1 MKKYVFVVL
10 LALFITIKSAAAAI
24 TAEVSGDTQPLGQA
38 FTLTLT
44 ADENV
49 SSSPDLSV
57 LNQNFKV
64 YSTSISRQNYIIN
77 GKASATTVWQIGLIA
92 LTAGEQEIP
101 AIKVGNESSSPLKIT
116 ITDGFVETST
126 PKKAPLQQ
134 EGMYKLQAE
143 VINPEKPYYVQQQI
157 NYEVVLTDNGSIIS
171 GNPQF
176 ADTNSDWIIVSLGNP
191 QISTVKAKNGQM
203 AREVTFKYAIFPQK
217 SGKLQMPAVW
227 FDGYAQGKGNS
238 LNTLLN
244 QDIFKLAINTPSL
257 FGLETPVSLKADSQE
272 INILPVPADYSGKWW
287 LPAQKVEL
295 SADWIGEKPEFKSGE
310 PVSRLITLKASGVTE
325 NQLPEINFKSA
336 EWIKQ
341 YPERSS
347 RQGKIVAGTPVAEQT
362 VVNVYVPDKS
372 GKLILPE
379 IAVDWYNTTSGR
391 IEKAV
396 IPAEEIT
403 VSSNG
408 TKAPIV
414 TKPAKAEAPLPS
426 VPEPQP
432 VPLYVY
438 IAIAFVGGLILGFV
452 LFKCRFTSIVK
463 PQCEPRAYPD
473 FLIKKA
479 YTADFRGLRDGLIS
493 WATGFYPEKPINNLK
508 DVANAAADSEFSSVI
523 DVILAKLYNPHDESM
538 WNPKD
543 FTAALKR
550 VIKQKKRQKSKSNT
564 LPPLYE

>member
-1 MKKYVFVVL
+1 MKKYVFMVL
-10 LALFITIKSAAAAI
+10 LALFITFKSAAAAI

-38 FTLTLT
+38 FILTLT

-64 YSTSISRQNYIIN
+64 YSTSVSRQSYIIN

-92 LTAGEQEIP
+92 LTAGDQEIP
-101 AIKVGNESSSPLKIT
+101 AIQVGNESSSPLKIT
-116 ITDGFVETST
+116 ITDDIVEDST
-126 PKKAPLQQ
+126 PQKAPLQQ
-134 EGMYKLQAE
+134 EGGYKLQAE

-203 AREVTFKYAIFPQK
+203 AREVTFKYALFPQK
-217 SGKLQMPAVW
+217 SGNLRIPAVW

-238 LNTLLN
+238 LNELFN
-244 QDIFKLAINTPSL
+244 QDIFKLALSAPSL

-295 SADWIGEKPEFKSGE
+295 SADWIGEKPEFKVGE
-310 PVSRLITLKASGVTE
+310 AVSRLITLKASGVTE

-336 EWIKQ
+336 GGIKQ
-341 YPERSS
+341 YPEQPS
-347 RQGKIVAGTPVAEQT
+347 RQGKLVAGTPIAEQT

-379 IAVDWYNTTSGR
+379 TTVDWYNTATGR
-391 IEKAV
+391 IEKAT
-396 IPAEEIT
+396 IPAEEIM
-403 VSSNG
+403 VAPDG
-408 TKAPIV
+408 TKAPVV
-414 TKPAKAEAPLPS
+414 TKPAQAKAPLPS

-438 IAIAFVGGLILGFV
+438 IMIAFAGGLILGFV
-452 LFKCRFTSIVK
+452 LFKCRFTRIVK
-463 PQCEPRAYPD
+463 PQCETRAYPD

-479 YTADFRGLRDGLIS
+479 YAADFRGLRDGLIS

-508 DVANAAADSEFSSVI
+508 DVANAAADSELSSTI
-523 DVILAKLYNPHDESM
+523 DVILAKLYNPHDESL

-543 FTAALKR
+543 FTVALKR

>member
-24 TAEVSGDTQPLGQA
+24 TAEVYGDTQPLGQA

-176 ADTNSDWIIVSLGNP
+176 ADNNSDWIIVSLGNP
-191 QISTVKAKNGQM
+191 QISTVKAQNGQT
-203 AREVTFKYAIFPQK
+203 AREVTFKYALFPQK
-217 SGKLQMPAVW
+217 SGKLQIPAVW

-238 LNTLLN
+238 LNELLN
-244 QDIFKLAINTPSL
+244 QDIFKLAINAPSL
-257 FGLETPVSLKADSQE
+257 FGLETPVSLKADSQD

-295 SADWIGEKPEFKSGE
+295 SADWIGEKPEFKVGE
-310 PVSRLITLKASGVTE
+310 AVSRLITLKASGVME

-336 EWIKQ
+336 EGIKQ
-341 YPERSS
+341 YPEQPA
-347 RQGKIVAGTPVAEQT
+347 RQGKIAAETPIAEQT

-372 GKLILPE
+372 GNLILPE
-379 IAVDWYNTTSGR
+379 ISVDWYNTASGK
-391 IEKAV
+391 IEKAI
-396 IPAEEIT
+396 IPAEKIT
-403 VSSNG
+403 VAPNG
-408 TKAPIV
+408 AEIPVNEQKPVKSAAPQ
-414 TKPAKAEAPLPS
+414 LP
-426 VPEPQP
+426 PQPQP

-438 IAIAFVGGLILGFV
+438 IIIAFAGGLMLGFV
-452 LFKCRFTSIVK
+452 LFKCRFASAVK
-463 PQCEPRAYPD
+463 PQCETRAYPD

-479 YTADFRGLRDGLIS
+479 YAADFRGLRDGLIS

-508 DVANAAADSEFSSVI
+508 DVAAAAADAEFGKII
-523 DVILAKLYNPHDESM
+523 DIILAKLYNPNDESL

-543 FTAALKR
+543 FTVALKR
-550 VIKQKKRQKSKSNT
+550 VIKQKKRQKTKSNT